1 MQFFCSDWEVLMVY
15 VSFTP
20 PSTLEFNPE
29 KEVGAQ
35 I

>member
-1 MQFFCSDWEVLMVY
+1 MQFFCSDWEVLTAY

-20 PSTLEFNPE
+20 SSALEFNPE